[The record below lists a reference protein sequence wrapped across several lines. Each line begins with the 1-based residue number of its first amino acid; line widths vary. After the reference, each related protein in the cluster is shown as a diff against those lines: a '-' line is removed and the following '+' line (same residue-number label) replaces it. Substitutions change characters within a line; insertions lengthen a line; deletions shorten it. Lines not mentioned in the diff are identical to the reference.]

1 MPIDMQ
7 SAKVNSETST
17 KNLEAENNEPLVSIV
32 IPTYNRADM
41 AVTCIESVFANDYKN
56 IEVILVDNAS
66 TDDTVIKVKE
76 KFGDREQFRLKVLC
90 ENMMAAGGRNAG
102 LAVSKGEYILFLDS
116 DNELY
121 HDTISNLVLA
131 FKERKDVDYIGLMSI
146 NAQRNNTIWLLSA
159 GYNWITSKG
168 ENKGENLEVGSTKLQ
183 RFYDTY
189 YVPNA
194 FAVTR
199 KAIKKVGG
207 FDEQYYIMFE
217 EADFGYRI
225 AKAGMK
231 AVVCTDVKTH
241 HLGYVAKDDDPK
253 IRNLGIGEPKRA
265 YHFAKN
271 RFIFMKKFAP
281 WYGRLVFD
289 LVFSHVFT
297 VYYSHVASKCGR
309 KDIAKAYIKGARKGR
324 KIKVTKDIFIKYQ

>member
-1 MPIDMQ
+1 MSIE
-7 SAKVNSETST
+7 KHLE
-17 KNLEAENNEPLVSIV
+17 KNIASPLVSVV
-32 IPTYNRADM
+32 IPTYNRCDM
-41 AVTCIESVFANDYKN
+41 ALKCIQSVLDGDYQN
-56 IEVILVDNAS
+56 IEIILVDNAS
-66 TDDTVIKVKE
+66 TDNTVEEVKRE
-76 KFGDREQFRLKVLC
+76 FGNRENFHLKVL
-90 ENMMAAGGRNAG
+90 EKNMMAAGGRNAG
-102 LAVSKGEYILFLDS
+102 LKASKGEYILFLDS

-121 HDTISNLVLA
+121 KDTISNLVKA
-131 FKERKDVDYIGLMSI
+131 FHDRKDVDYIGLMSI
-146 NAQRNNTIWLLSA
+146 NAQRGDTIWLLSA

-168 ENKGENLEVGSTKLQ
+168 ENKGENLEVEKAHLD

-199 KAIKKVGG
+199 KAVDIVGG

-225 AKAGMK
+225 AQAGMK
-231 AVVCTDVKTH
+231 AVVCTDVRTH

-281 WYGRLVFD
+281 WYGKLIFM

-297 VYYSHVASKCGR
+297 IYYAHVARQCGR
-309 KDIAKAYIKGARKGR
+309 DDIARAYIKGARKGR
-324 KIKVTKDIFIKYQ
+324 WMKVKG